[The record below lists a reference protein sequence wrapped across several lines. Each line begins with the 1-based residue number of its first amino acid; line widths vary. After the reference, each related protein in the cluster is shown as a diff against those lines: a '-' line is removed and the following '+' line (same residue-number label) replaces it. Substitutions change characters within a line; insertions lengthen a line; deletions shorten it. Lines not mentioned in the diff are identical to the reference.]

1 MVDQAELESIIQRA
15 LPDAE
20 IVKVTFKE
28 DTNREGDPI
37 VRIAIVYRG
46 GGQLD
51 ARRMSNTLGGL
62 WEALVTGGD
71 SASPVVTFVAS
82 EDYEDAA
89 AA

>member
-46 GGQLD
+46 DGQLD
-51 ARRMSNTLGGL
+51 APRMSDALRGL
-62 WEALVTGGD
+62 WDALVTGCRRP
-71 SASPVVTFVAS
+71 SPVVSFVAS
-82 EDYEDAA
+82 GDYEGAGH
-89 AA
+89 